1 MIYIIPAI
9 IIVNCLISKT
19 IFEEC
24 KMKTINGKWKSKN
37 GKELTNSEIISRFE
51 HLQNWDA
58 GISIGIT
65 IVLFVAYAIYIMATS
80 LK

>member
-1 MIYIIPAI
+1 MIYVAPVI
-9 IIVNCLISKT
+9 IIINCLISKT

-24 KMKTINGKWKSKN
+24 KMRTINGKWKSKTGN
-37 GKELTNSEIISRFE
+37 PLTRDEMIARFE

-58 GISIGIT
+58 GISVGLT
-65 IVLFVAYAIYIMATS
+65 IVLFVAYAIYMMVAN